1 MARKGFA
8 YRKELAAKEHFVNIY
23 NEIEQEKKMRDEMSE
38 EDLLAA
44 QAEKAQLKAM
54 FREDDDSSNY
64 YPIIIKAN

>member
-1 MARKGFA
+1 M
-8 YRKELAAKEHFVNIY
+8 
-23 NEIEQEKKMRDEMSE
+23 QDEMSE

-54 FREDDDSSNY
+54 FREDDDSTNY

>member
-1 MARKGFA
+1 M
-8 YRKELAAKEHFVNIY
+8 NIY

-54 FREDDDSSNY
+54 FREDDDNTNY